1 MILLIT
7 NMRFEEIKMM
17 MLHFQQFTTQ
27 KKDSELTPSLFSMPN
42 YTTLKQ
48 DRLSSFVRS
57 VPEWTY
63 HLLHCHYKNL

>member
-27 KKDSELTPSLFSMPN
+27 KKDSELTPSLFSIPN
-42 YTTLKQ
+42 HTTL
-48 DRLSSFVRS
+48 
-57 VPEWTY
+57 
-63 HLLHCHYKNL
+63 